1 MCIKVGCTQ
10 VWDEW
15 GILQPVTV
23 LHADRNRVLQVKRFG
38 KEGYASVQVGAGGR
52 KKKNER
58 KPDVERVKGFMD
70 RDKWNAHAKRTLE
83 EYGLEVWEDGFV
95 PDIVR
100 EFRVHEGV
108 AEVVEGM
115 REEDEDN
122 ILRLGAGQFVVGQKI
137 DASGTTK
144 GKGFQGVMKKHG
156 FKGQPATHGVSKTH
170 RHAGST
176 GQCQD
181 PGRVFKGKK
190 MAGRM
195 GGERRTVQNLEVI
208 AVDRGRE
215 LVYVKGQVPG
225 PKGGWIEVRDSKK
238 LNGLSGDLAKGV
250 NEVNDGDDIY
260 EGGEVPLVFKRVKGV
275 DGSGR
280 EVWVKGKRKLE
291 DPKQEEI
298 LDM

>member
-1 MCIKVGCTQ
+1 M
-10 VWDEW
+10 
-15 GILQPVTV
+15 
-23 LHADRNRVLQVKRFG
+23 
-38 KEGYASVQVGAGGR
+38 
-52 KKKNER
+52 
-58 KPDVERVKGFMD
+58 
-70 RDKWNAHAKRTLE
+70 
-83 EYGLEVWEDGFV
+83 
-95 PDIVR
+95 
-100 EFRVHEGV
+100 
-108 AEVVEGM
+108 
-115 REEDEDN
+115 
-122 ILRLGAGQFVVGQKI
+122 VGQKI